1 MPAVNLNLHPL
12 TSWTGPLG
20 LPDFSQVRAD
30 DFTSVFDAAFL
41 AHNAEIEA
49 IAGNPE
55 EPTIANTL
63 AALEL
68 AGDALSRVSAVFW
81 CLAGADTKPQLQA
94 LERELYEEGNF
105 RLTAK
110 PELKSVHFNRH
121 ASKRDHVLLYLVTG
135 FSQEGAK
142 LADYEIAEA
151 GFYPVDKLP
160 EDTTVGTRRRIAE
173 ILDGAEASPFW

>member
-1 MPAVNLNLHPL
+1 MAEEGSPEPRQ
-12 TSWTGPLG
+12 SGWPG
-20 LPDFSQVRAD
+20 LRRRLFHLLFLVRRPMTFGVRGLVYNRA
-30 DFTSVFDAAFL
+30 TNSVFLVKHTYVPGFQLPGGGVETGETA
-41 AHNAEIEA
+41 
-49 IAGNPE
+49 
-55 EPTIANTL
+55 
-63 AALEL
+63 
-68 AGDALSRVSAVFW
+68 
-81 CLAGADTKPQLQA
+81 LQA
-94 LERELYEEGNF
+94 LERELHEEGNF